1 MRRIAEMSGVQTYH
15 TFSWTQDTTEGD
27 GQIDPSQAV
36 EGMLQISESLGD
48 ALDKNTILAVS
59 SDQASS
65 FIRFTFGSGYTQF
78 AGRTTVVRSLFP
90 IDREKYERRDN
101 APWPILP
108 DDPTPPALPAKPTD
122 PKPLPPAPPG
132 GTDWDER
139 FRNDNL

>member
-1 MRRIAEMSGVQTYH
+1 M
-15 TFSWTQDTTEGD
+15 
-27 GQIDPSQAV
+27 
-36 EGMLQISESLGD
+36 SESPGD

-78 AGRTTVVRSLFP
+78 AGRTTVIWSLFP
-90 IDREKYERRDN
+90 IDRETYERRDN

-108 DDPTPPALPAKPTD
+108 DDLTPPALPAEAAEAAE
-122 PKPLPPAPPG
+122 PKLLPAAPPDG
-132 GTDWDER
+132 KATDWDER